1 MTVRWTVRTANDRG
15 ALRTENRVL
24 FEAPK
29 EKRPLTEWSFFFC
42 SSWSFKSVKL
52 CFGSHVAAV
61 NWLTVPRCRWQ
72 RKGCGEQEK
81 TRRVTSTPS
90 EVNRLFLTVGVTKI
104 CILWDG
110 RTTHRVVFFLLFMEL
125 QVCETVFRQPRRGVT
140 GTSRRRV
147 IGAVMNDS
155 PVDCQNR
162 E

>member
-29 EKRPLTEWSFFFC
+29 EKDHS
-42 SSWSFKSVKL
+42 
-52 CFGSHVAAV
+52 
-61 NWLTVPRCRWQ
+61 
-72 RKGCGEQEK
+72 
-81 TRRVTSTPS
+81 PS
-90 EVNRLFLTVGVTKI
+90 GL
-104 CILWDG
+104 
-110 RTTHRVVFFLLFMEL
+110 FLLFMEF
-125 QVCETVFRQPRRGVT
+125 QVCEAVFRQPHRGVT

>member
-110 RTTHRVVFFLLFMEL
+110 RTTHRVVFFLADLIITCFLVLLMIVL
-125 QVCETVFRQPRRGVT
+125 RGAGREIT
-140 GTSRRRV
+140 GQTQKYILYCIYRYGR
-147 IGAVMNDS
+147 
-155 PVDCQNR
+155 
-162 E
+162 